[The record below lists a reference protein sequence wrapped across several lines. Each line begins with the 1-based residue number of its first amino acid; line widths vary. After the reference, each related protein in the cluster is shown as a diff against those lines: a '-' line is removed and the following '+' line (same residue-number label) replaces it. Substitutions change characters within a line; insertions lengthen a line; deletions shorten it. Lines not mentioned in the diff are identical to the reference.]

1 LFFSLS
7 LLFLCLYL
15 YIFFKNISLTNE
27 EIYFI
32 PGLYISSFFFLG
44 LTINY
49 LNRINFW
56 YLLKNTKHKFWGVT
70 LTEQKLLVLTAAIFY
85 ILYLSLF
92 LFGMLI
98 WKIDPSRVEW
108 IYVVFLQL
116 WYFLGLIFFYKL
128 ILSFSN
134 QTTVLFVLYSI
145 PLLLNLFNLITTKI
159 LDVNLLYFQPLVLT
173 NDPNQFYAIAV
184 GFPSLYFLSK
194 AFQKQYFW

>member
-1 LFFSLS
+1 MFFSLS